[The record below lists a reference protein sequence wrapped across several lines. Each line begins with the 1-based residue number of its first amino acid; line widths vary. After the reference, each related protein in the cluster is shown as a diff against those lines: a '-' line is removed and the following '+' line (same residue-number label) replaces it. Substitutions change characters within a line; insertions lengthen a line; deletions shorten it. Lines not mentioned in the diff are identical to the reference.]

1 MVQYAK
7 PLARLVGEFEK
18 MPGIGSKSA
27 QRLAFYILRLAEEEA
42 KALSDAITDVK
53 ARIGYCR
60 VCFNYTDQEVC
71 EICRDS
77 RRTEEVICVVADP
90 RDLIAMEKTGEFKG
104 KFHVLGGV
112 ISPMEGIGPDQL
124 KIRELLA
131 RLQQNKVQEIIL
143 ATNPNVEGD
152 ATAIYLSSL
161 LKTLGV
167 RVTRIAHG
175 VPVGGDLD
183 YADQATLIQALEG
196 GAFCF
201 RASGSCC
208 RASGNGARREIGG
221 DRPCHLG

>member
-1 MVQYAK
+1 MPNTLNYKLQTTKMVQYAK

-42 KALSDAITDVK
+42 KALSDAIVEVK

-60 VCFNYTDQEVC
+60 VCYNYTDQEVC

-77 RRTEEVICVVADP
+77 RRSEDTICVVADP

-131 RLQQNKVQEIIL
+131 RLQQNKVEEIIL
-143 ATNPNVEGD
+143 ATNPVSY
-152 ATAIYLSSL
+152 THL
-161 LKTLGV
+161 TLP
-167 RVTRIAHG
+167 TKRI
-175 VPVGGDLD
+175 V
-183 YADQATLIQALEG
+183 
-196 GAFCF
+196 
-201 RASGSCC
+201 
-208 RASGNGARREIGG
+208 
-221 DRPCHLG
+221 